1 MGAQGIFYPY
11 WTIRGGA
18 CMLEGQEAIEV
29 GVEKTPDLDEGW
41 WSAVLADEVDQ
52 QDQDQESPVHESAQ
66 VIPASPMVVL
76 NTGEVDWPRIQEVYD
91 RDEVIVLVVQSY
103 NRGGLLV
110 QGPGV
115 QGFVPISHLV
125 DMPGGITEEERFQ
138 KLTAYVNR
146 SLHLKVIECEPSQ
159 ARVVFSERAA
169 LAGEGR
175 RKQLFQSLKP
185 NNIVQGVVTNVTDF
199 GAFVDLG
206 GVEGLIHVSE
216 LSWGRVQHPRVILQ
230 VGQKVQALV
239 LQVNEENSRVA
250 LSLKRLL
257 PNPWEMLAKRYKPG
271 DVIAATIT
279 DILRFGAFARLEEGV
294 EGLIHISSISLS
306 PDQKDLDTILRPGQ
320 IVQVRILHI
329 DVERRRL
336 GLGLVN
342 FE

>member
-1 MGAQGIFYPY
+1 
-11 WTIRGGA
+11 
-18 CMLEGQEAIEV
+18 MLEEQEEIGV

-52 QDQDQESPVHESAQ
+52 DDQEQESSVHESA
-66 VIPASPMVVL
+66 PAMPAGAAEVS
-76 NTGEVDWPRIQEVYD
+76 NSGEIDWLRIQEVYD

-125 DMPGGITEEERFQ
+125 DMPGGISEEERFT

-146 SLHLKVIECEPSQ
+146 SLELKVIECEPSQ

-216 LSWGRVQHPRVILQ
+216 LSWGRVQHPRAILQ

-239 LQVNEENSRVA
+239 LQVSEENSRVA

-257 PNPWEMLAKRYKPG
+257 PNPWETLAKRYKPG
-271 DVIAATIT
+271 DVIAAQIS
-279 DILRFGAFARLEEGV
+279 DILRYGAFARLEEGV

-306 PDQKDLDTILRPGQ
+306 PDQKDLENILHPGQ

-329 DVERRRL
+329 DVDRRRL

>member
-1 MGAQGIFYPY
+1 
-11 WTIRGGA
+11 
-18 CMLEGQEAIEV
+18 MLEGQEKLEV
-29 GVEKTPDLDEGW
+29 GLEKTPDFDEGW

-52 QDQDQESPVHESAQ
+52 EEVDQENDLHESAP
-66 VIPASPMVVL
+66 VIPASTVESSGS
-76 NTGEVDWPRIQEVYD
+76 GEVDWLRIQEVYD

-115 QGFVPISHLV
+115 QGFVPISHLI
-125 DMPGGITEEERFQ
+125 DMPGGINEEERFQ

-146 SLHLKVIECEPSQ
+146 SLQLKVIECEPSQ

-216 LSWGRVQHPRVILQ
+216 LSWGRVQHPRSILQ

-239 LQVNEENSRVA
+239 LQVSEENSRVA

-257 PNPWEMLAKRYKPG
+257 PNPWETLAKRYKPG

-294 EGLIHISSISLS
+294 EGLIHISSINLS
-306 PDQKDLDTILRPGQ
+306 PDQKDLENILHPGQ

-329 DVERRRL
+329 DVDRRRL